1 MKHRV
6 FAGLAACLVLV
17 LAPPALAGRHGPP
30 GGGMDG
36 GGFSPPGW
44 MQAGRGQDGQGQDGD
59 MRRLRELRLREAIRN
74 GDLSREEARQQRPSP
89 REYWPYAP
97 GNSAGEGPGAPDN
110 KRRYW
115 RDKRRQANERDRGN

>member
-17 LAPPALAGRHGPP
+17 LVPPALAGRHGPP
-30 GGGMDG
+30 GGGMG
-36 GGFSPPGW
+36 EFVPPGW
-44 MQAGRGQDGQGQDGD
+44 MQTGRGQDGQGQDGE
-59 MRRLRELRLREAIRN
+59 MRRLRELRLKEAIRY

-89 REYWPYAP
+89 REVWPFAP
-97 GNSAGEGPGAPDN
+97 GRSVGEDRGGQED

-115 RDKRRQANERDRGN
+115 RDKRRQANERDRGD